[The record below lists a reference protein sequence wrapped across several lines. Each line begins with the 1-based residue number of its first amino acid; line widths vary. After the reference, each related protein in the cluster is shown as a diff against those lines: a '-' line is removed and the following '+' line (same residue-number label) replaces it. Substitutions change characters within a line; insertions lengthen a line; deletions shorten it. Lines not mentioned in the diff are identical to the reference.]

1 MSSHPTNYNSHGRP
15 LRQSPTSD
23 SHSGQ
28 SYSDQGRTTLPPLTI
43 AFPTSDPPGLSL
55 NFTSTTYPN
64 LAFPSPDT
72 VHNNYLYPYPT
83 QQRSTT
89 PASSQQHYC
98 TWPWPLVNAASTS
111 SNSHAKTRLPSSK
124 RRPLTLILRTRR
136 IPSSQ
141 DTMAVRRM
149 ALITELRRPLVQPTL
164 GGTRLHLRP
173 WMSREK
179 GGRVRRDRSITRLR
193 LTCRRNTHRMTCA
206 RRMRY
211 IPLRRTTHRIN
222 PSINPSLPLRTRQG
236 IIEGLLPQLQR
247 PVSSITSISPCR

>member
-28 SYSDQGRTTLPPLTI
+28 SHSDPGRTTLPPLTI
-43 AFPTSDPPGLSL
+43 AFPISDPPGLSL

-64 LAFPSPDT
+64 LAFSSPDT

-111 SNSHAKTRLPSSK
+111 SNSRAKTRIRLPSSK
-124 RRPLTLILRTRR
+124 RSPHTLILRTRR

-141 DTMAVRRM
+141 DTMVVRRM
-149 ALITELRRPLVQPTL
+149 ALTTELRRPLLQPTL

-179 GGRVRRDRSITRLR
+179 AGRDRSITRLM
-193 LTCRRNTHRMTCA
+193 LTRRRNTHRMKCA

-211 IPLRRTTHRIN
+211 TPLRRTTHRIN

-236 IIEGLLPQLQR
+236 IIEGLPPQLQR
-247 PVSSITSISPCR
+247 PASSITSTSPCQ

>member
-28 SYSDQGRTTLPPLTI
+28 SHSDPGRTTLPPLTI
-43 AFPTSDPPGLSL
+43 AFPISDPPGLSL

-64 LAFPSPDT
+64 LAFSSPDT

-111 SNSHAKTRLPSSK
+111 SNSRAKTRIRLPSSN
-124 RRPLTLILRTRR
+124 
-136 IPSSQ
+136 
-141 DTMAVRRM
+141 
-149 ALITELRRPLVQPTL
+149 
-164 GGTRLHLRP
+164 
-173 WMSREK
+173 
-179 GGRVRRDRSITRLR
+179 RSITRLM
-193 LTCRRNTHRMTCA
+193 LTRRRNTHRMKCA

-211 IPLRRTTHRIN
+211 TPLRRTTHRIN

-236 IIEGLLPQLQR
+236 IIEGLPPQLQR
-247 PVSSITSISPCR
+247 PASSITSTSPCQ

>member
-28 SYSDQGRTTLPPLTI
+28 SHSDPGRTTLPPLTI
-43 AFPTSDPPGLSL
+43 AFPISDSPGLSL

-64 LAFPSPDT
+64 SVFSSPDT
-72 VHNNYLYPYPT
+72 VNNNYLYSYPT

-111 SNSHAKTRLPSSK
+111 SNSHAKTRIRLPSSQ
-124 RRPLTLILRTRR
+124 RSPHTLILRTRR

-141 DTMAVRRM
+141 DTMVVRRM
-149 ALITELRRPLVQPTL
+149 AHITELRRPLLRPTL
-164 GGTRLHLRP
+164 GGHLRP
-173 WMSREK
+173 WMSLSHEK
-179 GGRVRRDRSITRLR
+179 GGRGDRSITRLM

-211 IPLRRTTHRIN
+211 TPLRRTTRRIN

-247 PVSSITSISPCR
+247 PVSSITSTSPCQ